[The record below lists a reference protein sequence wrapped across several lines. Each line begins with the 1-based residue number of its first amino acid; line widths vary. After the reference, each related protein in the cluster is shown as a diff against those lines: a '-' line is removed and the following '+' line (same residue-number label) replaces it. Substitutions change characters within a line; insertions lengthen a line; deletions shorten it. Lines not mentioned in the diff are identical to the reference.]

1 MFNRKP
7 DKFLLYLVDFAKR
20 LHQTVEYFVDFKI
33 KNPETLVEFAS
44 TIKKY
49 ETEAD
54 DKVHKII
61 KDLNET
67 FITPIEREDILE
79 LTTNLDDII
88 DGMEEFTA
96 LMDIY
101 QILSSNKYMD
111 QFTEYIYKSTDELL
125 TAIELI
131 ANSKLGDIE
140 PHAIKIKEYES
151 KCDGLYHDSLK
162 ELFKEETDPIKII
175 QYNKIYQTLEGIAD
189 DCHDVA
195 STLQSFRMK
204 NA

>member
-7 DKFLLYLVDFAKR
+7 DKFLLYLDDFAKH
-20 LHQTVEYFVDFKI
+20 LHQTMEYFVYFKI
-33 KNPETLVEFAS
+33 KNPETLVEIAS

-49 ETEAD
+49 ETKPYV
-54 DKVHKII
+54 KVHKII

-67 FITPIEREDILE
+67 FITTIEREDILE

-111 QFTEYIYKSTDELL
+111 QFTEYISKSTDELL

-131 ANSKLGDIE
+131 ANSKLGDI
-140 PHAIKIKEYES
+140 
-151 KCDGLYHDSLK
+151 
-162 ELFKEETDPIKII
+162 
-175 QYNKIYQTLEGIAD
+175 
-189 DCHDVA
+189 
-195 STLQSFRMK
+195 
-204 NA
+204 